1 MSAAQ
6 TFGKLVLPSLTT
18 DDRPSWETYFFKVQL
33 ICTATQT
40 ELYSVCDVTSDI
52 SKIKPEFNNRVYVML
67 ATTITAMTPL
77 QIVMDVKQQDGRSAI
92 IALQKHYAVTGHTIT
107 EHVQEL
113 MSMTISQS
121 DPQTYSQRFNYLI
134 RAISSAPDVGFDVP
148 ALFQRCI
155 ILKAMPALDS
165 VNGFVHTQQ
174 QPAQMKE
181 SVSSLLTL
189 ITEFLKIGAAAT
201 KQPTPFA
208 LAVSS
213 TPPVHPSRSREMCN
227 RCKDSGYIARG
238 HTETNCYRLN
248 KHLAPKGW
256 KPEKFVPRK
265 RLTANLA
272 TSGVPLMTPADFEY
286 FCCSSTV
293 TPMSSTIIQAQPPS
307 KLTRYSAKT
316 PTKDNN
322 VFFNTPKI
330 DTILDTGANM
340 SFVIDIGPNSPV
352 DPATFRPFP
361 KHESHPVSGISGP
374 PVNSIG
380 TVDLLLQLTSTTGK
394 SVTLRIPGAA
404 QVVPSFKKTV
414 VADNSLL
421 TSHNG
426 QPTGYKINLHSDF
439 AVIVLSPTV
448 HIKVP
453 RGKDKLLHF
462 QF

>member
-1 MSAAQ
+1 
-6 TFGKLVLPSLTT
+6 
-18 DDRPSWETYFFKVQL
+18 
-33 ICTATQT
+33 
-40 ELYSVCDVTSDI
+40 
-52 SKIKPEFNNRVYVML
+52 ML

-121 DPQTYSQRFNYLI
+121 DPHTYSQRFNYLI

-148 ALFQRCI
+148 VLFQRCI

-213 TPPVHPSRSREMCN
+213 QPPVHPSRSREMCN
-227 RCKDSGYIARG
+227 KCKDSGYIARG
-238 HTETNCYRLN
+238 HTEANCYRLN

-272 TSGVPLMTPADFEY
+272 TSGMDVPLMTPADFEY

-293 TPMSSTIIQAQPPS
+293 TPMSSTTIQAQPPS
-307 KLTRYSAKT
+307 KLTRHSAKT
-316 PTKDNN
+316 PWPTKDNN

-394 SVTLRIPGAA
+394 SVTLRIPQQKIG
-404 QVVPSFKKTV
+404 
-414 VADNSLL
+414 LIM
-421 TSHNG
+421 TSH
-426 QPTGYKINLHSDF
+426 
-439 AVIVLSPTV
+439 
-448 HIKVP
+448 
-453 RGKDKLLHF
+453 
-462 QF
+462 